1 MEYHRINNQ
10 GRCYV
15 CRQYLLI
22 GTDDVT
28 ALDLAEI
35 KHNLELLMG
44 SLKVDLFK
52 PTKI

>member
-15 CRQYLLI
+15 CSQYISL
-22 GTDDVT
+22 DDPDKT
-28 ALDLAEI
+28 TLDLAEI

-52 PTKI
+52 PTKL